1 MRALLKR
8 RPSAS
13 MIIAATAL
21 FVALGAGAYAAVSH
35 LPKNSVGGNAIKA
48 QGVKTRNYAKGS
60 ILGRFIKASQVKT
73 PASARPST

>member
-21 FVALGAGAYAAVSH
+21 FVALWAGAYAAV
-35 LPKNSVGGNAIKA
+35 
-48 QGVKTRNYAKGS
+48 
-60 ILGRFIKASQVKT
+60 
-73 PASARPST
+73 